1 MANGPVRGPVVLY
14 GPALALTVLYK
25 TPRPER
31 RAQAGRCGT
40 SGHLKLKIVLGPR
53 LRSRLSLARL
63 LDNA

>member
-1 MANGPVRGPVVLY
+1 MANGPVRGPVVFY

-40 SGHLKLKIVLGPR
+40 SGLVLGPR

-63 LDNA
+63 LANA